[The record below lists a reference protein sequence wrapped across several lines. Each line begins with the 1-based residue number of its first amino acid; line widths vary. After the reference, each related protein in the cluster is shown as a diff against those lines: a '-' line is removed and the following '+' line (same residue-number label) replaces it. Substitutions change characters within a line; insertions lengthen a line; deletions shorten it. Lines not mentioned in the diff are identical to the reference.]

1 MGLAW
6 EKIEEMLDSEGV
18 LITSSSNPEI
28 ELHGHNFFEFVYVLE
43 GRAMQIKNQ
52 ISSVIKQ
59 GDYFI
64 VDYGVTHMYH
74 RVNGEKF
81 KIINCMFR
89 PKLIDETLENS
100 SRFKDLVNNYLIRFS
115 YKNIRQDPTDVV
127 FQDTDKNT
135 ILGVLNKIVAEYEAK
150 EVGYQE
156 IIRSYLIVIIISMMR
171 AVTPPDIITD
181 DNSTQYII
189 DYIKANYMRPIKLS
203 DFCSVLN
210 YSLPYLSKKFKIDTG
225 MSFIDYLQ
233 QIRIEQSCRLLAN
246 TDKKIEEIA
255 MLVGYGNTPFFNN
268 VFKKNLNMSPRM
280 FRKLR
285 KGK

>member
-1 MGLAW
+1 
-6 EKIEEMLDSEGV
+6 
-18 LITSSSNPEI
+18 
-28 ELHGHNFFEFVYVLE
+28 
-43 GRAMQIKNQ
+43 
-52 ISSVIKQ
+52 
-59 GDYFI
+59 
-64 VDYGVTHMYH
+64 
-74 RVNGEKF
+74 
-81 KIINCMFR
+81 MFR